1 MVVKNGDILRV
12 KDRVFISSVLAGRRK
27 IQRDLVCLV
36 DSRCVD
42 IKEAKGSLN

>member
-1 MVVKNGDILRV
+1 MLVKNGDILWV

-27 IQRDLVCLV
+27 VQRDLISVV
-36 DSRCVD
+36 DSRCFD